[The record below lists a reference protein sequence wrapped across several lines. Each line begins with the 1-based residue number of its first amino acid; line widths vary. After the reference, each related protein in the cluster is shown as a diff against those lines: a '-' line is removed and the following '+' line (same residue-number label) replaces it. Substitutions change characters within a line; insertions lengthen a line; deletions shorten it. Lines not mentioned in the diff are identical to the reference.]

1 MRVLTK
7 YECEQ
12 FEIAFKHISALS
24 SMQNE
29 FTELHYLRHG
39 NDSQSAIPPAYF
51 TLSDAIGGFSAMRE
65 KFSPMYRKETTE
77 WLIRFCFDH
86 QIQPSSFEIIGA
98 VRKINIERKNYTE
111 HHYKSG

>member
-7 YECEQ
+7 YEREQ

-29 FTELHYLRHG
+29 LTELYCLRHG
-39 NDSQSAIPPAYF
+39 NDGQSPIPPNYF
-51 TLSDAIGGFSAMRE
+51 TLSEAVGGFGAMRE

-77 WLIRFCFDH
+77 WLMRFCFDNC
-86 QIQPSSFEIIGA
+86 IQPSSFEIIGA
-98 VRKINIERKNYTE
+98 VRKIHVERKNYTE